1 MVCRMELI
9 RVAMVKMLL
18 LLVYCLIVYMT
29 ATAQDMA
36 SVLQWL
42 ERWKSEEIS
51 GGDDAQKMASR
62 AKY

>member
-1 MVCRMELI
+1 
-9 RVAMVKMLL
+9 MVKMLL
-18 LLVYCLIVYMT
+18 LLVYCLIVYMN
-29 ATAQDMA
+29 ATAGDMA

-51 GGDDAQKMASR
+51 GGDDAQKMVSR

>member
-1 MVCRMELI
+1 MN
-9 RVAMVKMLL
+9 
-18 LLVYCLIVYMT
+18 
-29 ATAQDMA
+29 ATARDMA

-51 GGDDAQKMASR
+51 GGDGAQKMASR